1 MSSVSQPPVSEMDF
15 ATYNSAVDHNV
26 QPFFGVVDNTVH
38 AFRLILAAQKGLV
51 PRIVRR
57 PSDTERREMI
67 ISGAVFIFGV
77 EESGIKRWRDGLL
90 WSASRIEGNFLVSST
105 FHYVP
110 SKICRDFLNRQH
122 IVGLQRDGRDRWGSS
137 TP

>member
-1 MSSVSQPPVSEMDF
+1 MDF
-15 ATYNSAVDHNV
+15 AIHNSSVNPNV

-38 AFRLILAAQKGLV
+38 AFRLVLAAQKGLV

-67 ISGAVFIFGV
+67 ISGAVFIFNV
-77 EESGIKRWRDGLL
+77 EESGIKRWTDGLL
-90 WSASRIEGNFLVSST
+90 WSASRINGNFLVSAV

-110 SKICRDFLNRQH
+110 STDSLNRQH
-122 IVGLQRDGRDRWGSS
+122 HILGLQREARDR
-137 TP
+137 